1 MGTISFSIDP
11 MSFRPRTTAF
21 PAVVR
26 ANGTT
31 VPYDGIA
38 FDAST
43 NEEAFFRFRLRNYGS
58 GSFTVRVLW
67 YAASASSGNVVLGAS
82 IGALTPNVD
91 TDAVDG
97 KGLATEAT
105 FTDSHLG
112 TVGKRLHEAVITV
125 SSTDSAAEGDELR
138 LRIRRLATDGSDT
151 MTGDCV
157 VSGIEVQW
165 SDT

>member
-1 MGTISFSIDP
+1 MGTVSYSVDP
-11 MSFRPRTTAF
+11 MSFRPRTAAF
-21 PAVVR
+21 PAAVR

-43 NEEAFFRFRLRNYGS
+43 NEEAFFRFRLRSYGS
-58 GSFTVRVLW
+58 GSFTVRIMW
-67 YAASASSGNVVLGAS
+67 YALSATSGNVVLGAAV
-82 IGALTPNVD
+82 GALTPNVD
-91 TDAVDG
+91 TDSVEA

-105 FTDSHLG
+105 ITDSHLG
-112 TVGKRLHEAVITV
+112 TVGKRLHEAIITV
-125 SSTDSAAEGDELR
+125 ASTDSAAEGDEVR
-138 LRIRRLATDGSDT
+138 LRIRRLASDGGDT

-157 VSGIEVQW
+157 ISGIELQW